1 MNPNH
6 DLTTFVPEEVSPPGD
21 SLQEILSARGM
32 TQIELA
38 ERIGLDKKTINLIIQ
53 GKAVITSETAL
64 GLERVLGIPAQFWL
78 NMETQFQI
86 QQARNAQRE
95 QASSFKDWASQFPYS
110 EMSKNGW
117 VEETAPKS
125 YGERALNLLRFFGV
139 KDPDC
144 WKAVYQEKDLELAY
158 RKSPKVS
165 EKTHAISAWLR
176 EGERKA
182 MDLSLADYDAA
193 KFREALDEIRKSTVL
208 ENLQQI
214 ETRIQE
220 HCANVGVYFFVVKE
234 LPGLGIN
241 GVTRWIGGRPFI
253 QQTCRMKWNDQF
265 WFTFFHEAGHVLQ
278 NRKKQLFIDAT
289 GIESDDKERE
299 DDADRFA
306 ANLLIPEADY
316 KKFLIRCADEPDED
330 QIRIFAKRIGIHPGI
345 IVGRL
350 MREEVLE
357 YGHPAQSLKCK
368 LEI

>member
-1 MNPNH
+1 MKANH
-6 DLTTFVPEEVSPPGD
+6 DLTTFVPDEVSPPGD
-21 SLQEILSARGM
+21 SLQEILSDLGM

-78 NMETQFQI
+78 NLESQFQI
-86 QQARNAQRE
+86 HQVRKAQWE
-95 QASSFKDWASQFPYS
+95 QAASFKDWAGQFPYS

-117 VEETAPKS
+117 VEETPSKFYDA
-125 YGERALNLLRFFGV
+125 RAWNLLKFFGV

-176 EGERKA
+176 QGERKVV
-182 MDLSLADYDAA
+182 DQSLADYDPA
-193 KFREALDEIRKSTVL
+193 KFREALDEIRKSTIL
-208 ENLQQI
+208 ESLGEI
-214 ETRIQE
+214 EPRIRE
-220 HCANVGVYFFVVKE
+220 HCAPAGVYFFVVKE

-278 NRKKQLFIDAT
+278 NRRKQLFIDAT

-306 ANLLIPEADY
+306 ANLLIPESDF
-316 KKFLIRCADEPDED
+316 KKFLIRCDDAPDVD
-330 QIRIFAKRIGIHPGI
+330 QIQVFAKRIGIHPGI
-345 IVGRL
+345 VVGRL
-350 MREEVLE
+350 MRDQILE
-357 YGHPAQSLKCK
+357 YSDPAQSLKCK